1 MQDFDEKFRGYLLP
15 DISII
20 RYGIIYGNNTIV
32 FIKGGQDC
40 SLYGY
45 QNKYLK
51 MAHNIHDKYGYTVIV
66 SSNPFN
72 GENPLDNAMKVVHKV
87 VEKCHF
93 KDYQIYYMGLSNGA
107 IVGAWYG
114 VNYSKIKRM
123 LLINPPLDVYWDIT
137 KEGIEKFQGERMNIV
152 FGNKDPSYSYTPLI
166 KEIKN
171 EKVHLH
177 IIEGEDHC
185 FSTDAYDF
193 ERLPMEFLLND

>member
-20 RYGIIYGNNTIV
+20 RYGIIYGKNTIV

-72 GENPLDNAMKVVHKV
+72 GENPLV
-87 VEKCHF
+87 
-93 KDYQIYYMGLSNGA
+93 L
-107 IVGAWYG
+107 
-114 VNYSKIKRM
+114 
-123 LLINPPLDVYWDIT
+123 
-137 KEGIEKFQGERMNIV
+137 
-152 FGNKDPSYSYTPLI
+152 
-166 KEIKN
+166 
-171 EKVHLH
+171 
-177 IIEGEDHC
+177 
-185 FSTDAYDF
+185 
-193 ERLPMEFLLND
+193 